1 VADKPAFRAAGERLA
16 EGDANKVWF
25 VPTDIAG
32 ALGRIG
38 IGGTPP
44 APTPPPPL
52 APQPQLPPQPPG

>member
-1 VADKPAFRAAGERLA
+1 
-16 EGDANKVWF
+16 VWF

-32 ALGRIG
+32 ALGQLG
-38 IGGTPP
+38 IGTPP